1 MSRLQVLK
9 QRAARGECGV
19 FEARKREWLVGTGR
33 GQGDCAGPFVSYR
46 EAIQFAARWALPHKK
61 QKMYVNDMFV
71 GYV

>member
-19 FEARKREWLVGTGR
+19 HKLDNGEYLVGTGR

-46 EAIQFAARWALPHKK
+46 EAVQFAARWALPQKK
-61 QKMYVNDMFV
+61 LKMYVNDEFV
-71 GYV
+71 GYF